1 MRIIYFILTLWYM
14 CFTAENIISKDY
26 ISAFLWFLLS
36 LFCFVNF
43 YCKKE
48 EESIDNE

>member
-1 MRIIYFILTLWYM
+1 MRAFYFILTLFYM
-14 CFTAENIISKDY
+14 YFIAIDIISKDY
-26 ISAFLWFLLS
+26 ISAFVWFLLS
-36 LFCFVNF
+36 ILCFANF

>member
-1 MRIIYFILTLWYM
+1 MRTFYFLLTLCYM
-14 CFTAENIISKDY
+14 YLVAKDIILKDY
-26 ISAFLWFLLS
+26 ISAFVWFLLS
-36 LFCFVNF
+36 ILCFVNF